1 MAVGHAHSLNVST
14 IRSIQRFTEPA
25 LQLLH
30 QARQVSSPRVPFV
43 AQGMSLLETSSFI
56 RGGCITEIHTI
67 FTRLYCNDICSAG
80 YVSAR
85 DF

>member
-1 MAVGHAHSLNVST
+1 M
-14 IRSIQRFTEPA
+14 
-25 LQLLH
+25 
-30 QARQVSSPRVPFV
+30 VPFV

-56 RGGCITEIHTI
+56 RGGLESKGP
-67 FTRLYCNDICSAG
+67 ICSAG